1 MTPGQHTLVINGH
14 DMQGVQVTFTEH
26 LTIQ

>member
-1 MTPGQHTLVINGH
+1 MSPGQHTIVLNGH
-14 DMQGVQVTFTEH
+14 DMQGVQVTLTEH